1 MSSGS
6 PLPNPTMALTRQN
19 WVLVD
24 YENVQNIDLDL
35 VAGMPVNVILFIG
48 QQQKSV
54 PVALLTKALAMKE
67 QVTVIESAGTGKNA
81 MDFQIAFQAGRI
93 TEAHPEAYV
102 HFVSKD
108 KGFEVLVKHMKSR
121 KLFADQAASFA
132 SLRFLA
138 AKAEFKVVPRPRG
151 PSTSSSACGSRRRHH
166 GPARNA
172 RCFPPSPHV
181 RKEACCWRGRE
192 RGDTT
197 DRQRDSC
204 CWGER
209 RGHLFAVVVT
219 KTD

>member
-81 MDFQIAFQAGRI
+81 MDFQIAFHAGRI
-93 TEAHPEAYV
+93 TEAHPEA
-102 HFVSKD
+102 FFLSWAPLATSIWR
-108 KGFEVLVKHMKSR
+108 EESN
-121 KLFADQAASFA
+121 FA
-132 SLRFLA
+132 SG
-138 AKAEFKVVPRPRG
+138 VG
-151 PSTSSSACGSRRRHH
+151 
-166 GPARNA
+166 
-172 RCFPPSPHV
+172 
-181 RKEACCWRGRE
+181 
-192 RGDTT
+192 
-197 DRQRDSC
+197 
-204 CWGER
+204 
-209 RGHLFAVVVT
+209 
-219 KTD
+219 

>member
-6 PLPNPTMALTRQN
+6 PLPNQTMALTLQN

-24 YENVQNIDLDL
+24 YENVQNIELDL
-35 VAGMPVNVILFIG
+35 VAGMPVHVILFIG

-54 PVALLTKALAMKE
+54 PVALLTKALTMKE

-81 MDFQIAFQAGRI
+81 MDFQIAFHAGRI
-93 TEAHPEAYV
+93 TDADPEAYV

-138 AKAEFKVVPRPRG
+138 AKADFKVVPAAERAEYAIERLRKQTPASRPRKKR
-151 PSTSSSACGSRRRHH
+151 TLLSSVAAMFGKRLAAGEVESVVDQVI
-166 GPARNA
+166 ARGTI
-172 RCFPPSPHV
+172 V
-181 RKEACCWRGRE
+181 V
-192 RGDTT
+192 
-197 DRQRDSC
+197 
-204 CWGER
+204 GEND
-209 RGHLFAVVVT
+209 GVT
-219 KTD
+219 YSL

>member
-6 PLPNPTMALTRQN
+6 PLPNPTMARTRQN

-35 VAGMPVNVILFIG
+35 VAGMPVHVILFIG

-108 KGFEVLVKHMKSR
+108 KGFEVLVMHMKSR

-132 SLRFLA
+132 ALKFLA
-138 AKAEFKVVPRPRG
+138 AKAEFKVVPAADRAEYVVERLLKQTPASRPRKKR
-151 PSTSSSACGSRRRHH
+151 TLLSSVAAMFGKKL
-166 GPARNA
+166 AA
-172 RCFPPSPHV
+172 
-181 RKEACCWRGRE
+181 
-192 RGDTT
+192 
-197 DRQRDSC
+197 
-204 CWGER
+204 GEVESVVKQLIAN
-209 RGHLFAVVVT
+209 GTVAVGQNDGVT
-219 KTD
+219 YSL